1 MCFHRRRI
9 PKHLLLQPSVS
20 PISYGRL
27 VKWFLIFV
35 LAVVLTVIAAVARA
49 VPHEP
54 ELSGRTQSHQRLSP
68 DQVSAGTLLF
78 KNQGQGFSAALH
90 HDSEARVTIK
100 GMLAK
105 VVLRQRFENTSDEW
119 VEGVYVF
126 PLGETAAVSRMV
138 MEVGDRRLVAQ
149 IKEKAEAQRIYQEAK
164 NDGRRAALTEQ
175 ERPNLFT
182 QSIANIA
189 PGEVVTIEL
198 HFHEAV
204 SFSDNTFRWRL
215 PTTLTPRYIPG
226 TPLAD
231 DTQRALSINGWALP
245 TDQVPDADR
254 ISPFVIDPPRASG
267 SEKITNP
274 IRIHLRLDAG
284 LPLANIRGSYHQLRL
299 HKTGEIHRIVTTPEL
314 IPMDRDFEITWQTPA
329 GKTPDAAL
337 FVEEIDGDDYALLMV
352 LPPQQQ
358 LAQTLPREVV
368 FIIDTSGSMGGTSI
382 AQAQASLLLA
392 LSRLQPQDRFNV
404 IEFNSDYQPLFSSAR
419 YAGVDELQRAKKF
432 VQQLRAQGGT
442 EMRGALQ
449 EALKDAAPE
458 GYLKQVVFM
467 TDGSVGNEAEL
478 FKLIHEQL
486 GDARLF
492 TVGIGSAPNSYFM
505 RKAAEFGRGTFTY
518 VGSENEL
525 AEKMQ
530 ELFGK
535 LESPVLSN
543 LQIQWPG
550 GINGEAWPQR
560 IPDLYQGE
568 PLMVSVKIDGK
579 LPPHSEIVISGQ
591 QAAHNWSRRIKVQSS
606 ADQKVQAGVAVRWA
620 RSKIEALLDDKTR
633 GRHEDEVRADVLQLA
648 LQHQLLSPYTSFVA
662 AEEFVSRPPHAP
674 LAAAAVP
681 NLLPS
686 GQTLRTVSYPQT
698 ATSAPLQLLLG
709 MMAFFGLLW
718 LRHCARQNRDKHE

>member
-9 PKHLLLQPSVS
+9 PKHLLLQPPVQS
-20 PISYGRL
+20 ISYARL
-27 VKWFLIFV
+27 VKWFIVLL
-35 LAVVLTVIAAVARA
+35 LAVALTVIAAVARA
-49 VPHEP
+49 VPHDP
-54 ELSGRTQSHQRLSP
+54 ESAPLRLSQQQLSP
-68 DQVSAGTLLF
+68 EHVSTGTLLF
-78 KNQGQGFSAALH
+78 KGPNQHFSAALH
-90 HDSEARVTIK
+90 HDSEAHVTIK

-105 VVLRQRFENTSDEW
+105 VVLQQRFENTSAEW

-138 MEVGDRRLVAQ
+138 MTVGDRRLVAQ
-149 IKEKAEAQRIYQEAK
+149 VKEKAEAQRIYQEAK
-164 NDGRRAALTEQ
+164 RDGRRAALTEQ

-182 QSIANIA
+182 QSIANIG

-198 HFHEAV
+198 HYHEAV

-231 DTQRALSINGWALP
+231 DQQALSANGWALP
-245 TDQVPDADR
+245 TDQVPDAHR
-254 ISPFVIDPPRASG
+254 ISPFVTDSLGAPG
-267 SEKITNP
+267 EKIMNP

-284 LPLANIRGSYHQLRL
+284 LPLANIRGSYHPLRL
-299 HKTGEIHRIVTTPEL
+299 HKTGEIHRVVTAPEL
-314 IPMDRDFEITWQTPA
+314 IPMDRDFEITWQTAA

-352 LPPQQQ
+352 LPPQQP
-358 LAQTLPREVV
+358 LTQTLPREII
-368 FIIDTSGSMGGTSI
+368 FIIDTSGSMGGTSLT
-382 AQAQASLLLA
+382 QAKASLQLA
-392 LSRLQPQDRFNV
+392 LSRLQAQDRFNI
-404 IEFNSDYQPLFSSAR
+404 IEFNSEHQSLFGSAR
-419 YAGVDELQRAKKF
+419 HAGVDELQQAKKF
-432 VQQLRAQGGT
+432 VQQLQAQGGT
-442 EMRGALQ
+442 EMMGALQ
-449 EALKDAAPE
+449 EALKDAAPT
-458 GYLKQVVFM
+458 GFLKQVVFM
-467 TDGSVGNEAEL
+467 TDGSVGNETEL
-478 FKLIHEQL
+478 FKLIHAQL

-505 RKAAEFGRGTFTY
+505 RKAAEFGRGTFTF

-530 ELFGK
+530 GLFGK

-543 LQIQWPG
+543 LHIQWPS
-550 GINGEAWPQR
+550 GINSEAWPQR

-579 LPPHSEIVISGQ
+579 LPPHADIIISGQ
-591 QAAHNWSRRIKVQSS
+591 QATQPWSRQIKVPS
-606 ADQKVQAGVAVRWA
+606 ANNQKAQAGVAVRWA
-620 RSKIEALLDDKTR
+620 RSKIEALLDDQTR

-662 AEEFVSRPPHAP
+662 AEEFVSRPFHAP
-674 LAAAAVP
+674 LVEAAVP
-681 NLLPS
+681 NSLPY

-698 ATSAPLQLLLG
+698 ATSAPVQLLLG
-709 MMAFFGLLW
+709 MLAFFALLW
-718 LRHCARQNRDKHE
+718 LRYCARQNRDDNE